1 MFNKSTYII
10 KEHVSFMK
18 LTDRYDIID
27 PESGQVVANVAE
39 NLSGW
44 KKYLRLLVKKALLPT
59 TVEVKDLNGNVLYS
73 IKKSPT
79 FLRAKVT
86 MHTADG
92 AELGFMCSRIL
103 SIGGAFDVYRDEQTK
118 VAEIKGKWTG
128 WDFNYTDT
136 NGNQLGQ
143 ITKQWAG
150 IGKELF
156 TNADTYIITV
166 DPSIAGNEQMVAL
179 LILGGLAVD
188 VVFKEQQG

>member
-1 MFNKSTYII
+1 MFNKSTYVI

-27 PESGQVVANVAE
+27 PETGQIVANVAE

-44 KKYLRLLVKKALLPT
+44 KKYLRLLVKKAMLPT
-59 TVEVKDLNGNVLYS
+59 TVEVKDLNSNVLYS

-92 AELGFMCSRIL
+92 AELGFMRSRIL
-103 SIGGAFDVYRDEQTK
+103 SIGGAFDVFRDEQTK

-156 TNADTYIITV
+156 TNADTYVITV